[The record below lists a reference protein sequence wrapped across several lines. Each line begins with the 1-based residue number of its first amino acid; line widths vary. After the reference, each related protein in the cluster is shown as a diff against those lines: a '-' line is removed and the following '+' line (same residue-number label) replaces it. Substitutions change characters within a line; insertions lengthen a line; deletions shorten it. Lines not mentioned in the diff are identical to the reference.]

1 MWITSSRTEETVFSS
16 GIRATGR
23 VSVTDTTASRPET
36 RITPLSTSTERK
48 PHSLSLQ
55 FRQAQGCTYRA
66 GSGGGSE
73 SLWDI
78 EQKTVGP
85 SRVKKREFARAPVIW
100 DPDRDILA
108 VNEIL
113 CRKQKTQ
120 IFRAFPYAA
129 VGNCGGRIHTEFRY
143 KMHCKTANLRQKA
156 IELAHF

>member
-1 MWITSSRTEETVFSS
+1 MQL
-16 GIRATGR
+16 
-23 VSVTDTTASRPET
+23 TDLLCDSDLA
-36 RITPLSTSTERK
+36 L
-48 PHSLSLQ
+48 
-55 FRQAQGCTYRA
+55 GCTYGA
-66 GSGGGSE
+66 GHGAARRGGFTSLCESE
-73 SLWDI
+73 H
-78 EQKTVGP
+78 KTVGP

-129 VGNCGGRIHTEFRY
+129 VGNCGRRIHTEFRY